1 MGTLMFPFLCLL
13 SFTSIAFALDC
24 TQIPPS
30 EIFDSNTVNIPKKD
44 ASLQTLPGN
53 FNCVYNISTP
63 TPTSSH
69 GLFAIV
75 TITNGLQGVND
86 YILVTKITGS
96 QRKIVSAGNKVETY
110 KVIPGSQLSVQVITK
125 SVVMNSQFAISVQ
138 YHSAVIGPSVQM
150 KTGSEMNFL
159 DVKTINQGPFTSLT
173 YVSKEHIVLTLATEA
188 LDISTVLAKKT
199 IAISSMAH
207 LIISEKFTSFQESLI
222 QIVLNPVSEVKQ
234 FSNFYSMPIVKTVSS
249 FETVFNE
256 AIQLVNFD
264 SVGIVMDG
272 FHIITK
278 PCNAKVVAGPPNNS
292 SKTILDLS
300 TNPSKAQTFNVKDLT
315 ISTPIPAS
323 HGLNAIVTVTNG
335 LKGVNDYIL
344 VTKITGSE
352 RKIVSIAAFSPDG
365 QAAIVKAHNDLR
377 SALAKGEYVAKG
389 VTQPSAKNMMKMVWD
404 DTIAE
409 SAQQFAEG
417 CPDDHAESPYGE
429 NLYWGWDSEE
439 LGDLDKYG
447 VQASQSW
454 ESEFQKFGLEGTTLT
469 QESYDSGIGHATQ
482 MAWASSNKIGCGAK
496 NCGVD
501 PTNGMNKV
509 TVVCQY
515 QEKGNTI
522 PEKIYEDGEA
532 CSSCPSSSTCEVDS
546 KLCA

>member
-1 MGTLMFPFLCLL
+1 MGKLMFPFLCLL

-44 ASLQTLPGN
+44 GSLQTLPGN

-69 GLFAIV
+69 GLYAIV

-96 QRKIVSAGNKVETY
+96 KRKIVSAGNKVETY

-188 LDISTVLAKKT
+188 LDISILDNCYFIDGTFDNQRKIYEVDDFFYNDDDGFTTISHHLTVV
-199 IAISSMAH
+199 
-207 LIISEKFTSFQESLI
+207 SFQESLI
-222 QIVLNPVSEVKQ
+222 QIVLNPVPEVKQ

-315 ISTPIPAS
+315 VI
-323 HGLNAIVTVTNG
+323 TNG
-335 LKGVNDYIL
+335 CFFHFTARAPN
-344 VTKITGSE
+344 
-352 RKIVSIAAFSPDG
+352 
-365 QAAIVKAHNDLR
+365 
-377 SALAKGEYVAKG
+377 
-389 VTQPSAKNMMKMVWD
+389 
-404 DTIAE
+404 
-409 SAQQFAEG
+409 
-417 CPDDHAESPYGE
+417 
-429 NLYWGWDSEE
+429 
-439 LGDLDKYG
+439 
-447 VQASQSW
+447 
-454 ESEFQKFGLEGTTLT
+454 
-469 QESYDSGIGHATQ
+469 
-482 MAWASSNKIGCGAK
+482 
-496 NCGVD
+496 
-501 PTNGMNKV
+501 
-509 TVVCQY
+509 
-515 QEKGNTI
+515 
-522 PEKIYEDGEA
+522 
-532 CSSCPSSSTCEVDS
+532 
-546 KLCA
+546 